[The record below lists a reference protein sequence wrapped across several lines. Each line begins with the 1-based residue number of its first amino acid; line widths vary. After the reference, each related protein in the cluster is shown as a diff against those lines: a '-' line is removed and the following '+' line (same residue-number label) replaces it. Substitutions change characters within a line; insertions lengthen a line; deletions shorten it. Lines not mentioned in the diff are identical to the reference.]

1 MVTAARPHGASHVLA
16 VAPSATSCGEL
27 DDVAVDFVDGH
38 KTVLGRD
45 LKAQISSNQ
54 HQMNGL
60 TRRRLGLFWL
70 EAPQLVGVP
79 VLERSDLA
87 LADDLKL
94 AEIGLARHVVEAGWY
109 QSI

>member
-1 MVTAARPHGASHVLA
+1 MKQLTVLILIGHR
-16 VAPSATSCGEL
+16 STSPWGITRTGVC
-27 DDVAVDFVDGH
+27 AVDLH
-38 KTVLGRD
+38 R
-45 LKAQISSNQ
+45 NQ
-54 HQMNGL
+54 RQMNGL

-79 VLERSDLA
+79 VLEHSDLA